1 MARWSDPMTADDRDV
16 TLPRPRAAVRE
27 LPLYAPDVAEC
38 TVDVSENVNLWG
50 SPPASLRALASAA
63 AERVNRYPSLYS
75 TPLRDAVLS
84 YLGLSSANGL
94 GLVTGCGSDDV
105 LDAAIRAFGEP
116 GDEVAFAAPTF
127 VMIPIFTRLNGLVP
141 VVVPMGPG
149 YEVDPQ
155 RLVDRRAKI
164 TYLCTPNNP
173 TSTAMSREAVEYVVD
188 RAAGLVVLD
197 EAYAEFAP
205 DVFTS
210 LVTRSERLLVT
221 RTFSKAFGLAGLRVG
236 YGVGSVAI
244 VDAVTRARGPYKV
257 NAFAE
262 AAAVAALSDGPDAR
276 GWVIDRAALAVT
288 IRERLAGALRE
299 LGLEPAPSAGN
310 FLFVPMS
317 RAQEI
322 ARAMRERGVLV
333 RAMSGLPQDVSALK
347 TAGGHALR
355 IGVGPWESMERLLDA
370 LREALAC
377 V

>member
-1 MARWSDPMTADDRDV
+1 MTTDDRA
-16 TLPRPRAAVRE
+16 TPLPQPRAAVRG
-27 LPLYAPDVAEC
+27 LPLYSPDVAASI
-38 TVDVSENVNLWG
+38 VDVSENVNLWG
-50 SPPASLRALASAA
+50 SPPASLRALASAP

-75 TPLRDAVLS
+75 TTLRDAVLG
-84 YLGLSSANGL
+84 YLGLSSANGI

-127 VMIPIFTRLNGLVP
+127 VMMPIFTRLNGLVP
-141 VVVPMGPG
+141 ALVPMGPN

-155 RLVDRRAKI
+155 QLVDRRARI

-173 TSTAMSREAVEYVVD
+173 TSTAMSRAAVEYVVE

-197 EAYAEFAP
+197 EAYAELAP

-236 YGVGSVAI
+236 YGIGSAAI

-257 NAFAE
+257 NALAE
-262 AAAVAALSDGPDAR
+262 AAAIAALSDGPDALE
-276 GWVIDRAALAVT
+276 WVTERAALAVT
-288 IRERLAGALRE
+288 IRERLASALRG

-310 FLFVPMS
+310 FLFVPTA
-317 RAQEI
+317 RAPGI

-333 RAMSGLPQDVSALK
+333 RALSGLPQDVPALK
-347 TAGGHALR
+347 AADGHALR

-377 V
+377 A

>member
-1 MARWSDPMTADDRDV
+1 MTSDVGDALRPEARAT
-16 TLPRPRAAVRE
+16 VRG
-27 LPLYAPDVAEC
+27 LPLYAPDAAVCA
-38 TVDVSENVNLWG
+38 VDVSENVNLWG
-50 SPPASLRALASAA
+50 SPPASLRALANAP

-75 TPLRDAVLS
+75 TPLRDAVLG
-84 YLGLSSANGL
+84 YLGLSAASGI

-105 LDAAIRAFGEP
+105 LDAALRAFGEP

-141 VVVPMGPG
+141 ALVPMGPS

-155 RLVDRRAKI
+155 QLVDRRAKI

-188 RAAGLVVLD
+188 HAAGLVVLD

-205 DVFTS
+205 DVFTT
-210 LVTRSERLLVT
+210 LVARSERLLVT

-236 YGVGSVAI
+236 YGVGSAAI

-257 NAFAE
+257 NALAE
-262 AAAVAALSDGPDAR
+262 AAAIAALSDGPDAL
-276 GWVIDRAALAVT
+276 GWVSERAALAVS
-288 IRERLAGALRE
+288 IRERLASALRE

-310 FLFVPMS
+310 FLFVPTV
-317 RAQEI
+317 RAAGL

-333 RAMSGLPQDVSALK
+333 RALSGLPQDVPALR
-347 TAGGHALR
+347 ASEGHALR
-355 IGVGPWESMERLLDA
+355 IGVGPWESMVQLLDA

-377 V
+377 A

>member
-1 MARWSDPMTADDRDV
+1 MTTNDRD
-16 TLPRPRAAVRE
+16 TGLPRPRAAVRG
-27 LPLYAPDVAEC
+27 LPLYSPDVAPGA
-38 TVDVSENVNLWG
+38 VDVSENVNLWG
-50 SPPASLRALASAA
+50 TPPASLRALASAP

-75 TPLRDAVLS
+75 TPLREAVLR
-84 YLGLSSANGL
+84 YLGLSSASGI

-105 LDAAIRAFGEP
+105 LDAAMRAFGEP

-141 VVVPMGPG
+141 ATVPLGPN

-173 TSTAMSREAVEYVVD
+173 TSTAMSREAVEYVVE
-188 RAAGLVVLD
+188 RAAGLVILD

-236 YGVGSVAI
+236 YGVGSSTI
-244 VDAVTRARGPYKV
+244 VDGVTRARGPYKV

-262 AAAVAALSDGPDAR
+262 TAAIAALSDDADAL
-276 GWVIDRAALAVT
+276 GWVTERAALAVA
-288 IRERLAGALRE
+288 IRERLASALRA
-299 LGLEPAPSAGN
+299 LGLEPAPAAGN
-310 FLFVPMS
+310 FLFVPTA
-317 RAQEI
+317 RAPGI
-322 ARAMRERGVLV
+322 AREMRARGVLV
-333 RAMSGLPQDVSALK
+333 RTLSGLPRDVPALK
-347 TAGGHALR
+347 AAEGHALR
-355 IGVGPWESMERLLDA
+355 IGVGPWESMERLLDV
-370 LREALAC
+370 LREALTCA
-377 V
+377 

>member
-1 MARWSDPMTADDRDV
+1 MTADERDT
-16 TLPRPRAAVRE
+16 TLPLARAAVQG
-27 LPLYAPDVAEC
+27 LPLYAPDVAAC
-38 TVDVSENVNLWG
+38 SVDVSENVNLWG
-50 SPPASLRALASAA
+50 SPPASLRAIAGEVAQ
-63 AERVNRYPSLYS
+63 RVNRYPSLYS
-75 TPLRDAVLS
+75 VPLRDAVLS
-84 YLGLSSANGL
+84 YLGLGKTSGI

-105 LDAAIRAFGEP
+105 LDAALRAFGEP
-116 GDEVAFAAPTF
+116 GDEVAFAVPTF
-127 VMIPIFTRLNGLVP
+127 VMIPIFTRLNGLIP
-141 VVVPMGPG
+141 AVVPMGPR

-173 TSTAMSREAVEYVVD
+173 TSTAMTREAVEHVVD
-188 RAAGLVVLD
+188 RAAGLVILD

-236 YGVGSVAI
+236 YGVGGTAV

-257 NAFAE
+257 NALAE
-262 AAAVAALSDGPDAR
+262 AAAIAALATGPDAL
-276 GWVIDRAALAVT
+276 GWVSEHAALAVSV
-288 IRERLAGALRE
+288 RERLASALRE

-310 FLFVPMS
+310 FLFVPTS
-317 RAQEI
+317 RAAAI
-322 ARAMRERGVLV
+322 AREMRRRGVLV
-333 RAMSGLPQDVSALK
+333 RALSGLSQDVSALRS
-347 TAGGHALR
+347 AEGHALR
-355 IGVGPWESMERLLDA
+355 IGVGPWDAMERLLAA

>member
-1 MARWSDPMTADDRDV
+1 MSADDREV
-16 TLPRPRAAVRE
+16 ASPQPRAAVRG
-27 LPLYAPDVAEC
+27 LPLYAPDVAAS

-50 SPPASLRALASAA
+50 SPPAALRALASAP

-75 TPLRDAVLS
+75 TPLRDAVLE
-84 YLGLSSANGL
+84 YLDLASASGV

-116 GDEVAFAAPTF
+116 GDEVVFAAPTF

-141 VVVPMGPG
+141 AVVPMGKR

-155 RLVDRRAKI
+155 QLVDRRAKV

-205 DVFTS
+205 DVFTR

-236 YGVGSVAI
+236 YGVGSTAI

-257 NAFAE
+257 NALAE
-262 AAAVAALSDGPDAR
+262 AAAVAALSDGPDAL
-276 GWVIDRAALAVT
+276 GWVTEHAALAVT
-288 IRERLAGALRE
+288 IRERLASALRE
-299 LGLEPAPSAGN
+299 LGFEPAPSAGN
-310 FLFVPMS
+310 FLFVPTS
-317 RAQEI
+317 RAPAI

-333 RAMSGLPQDVSALK
+333 RALSGLPHDVPAVW
-347 TAGGHALR
+347 AAEGHALR

-377 V
+377 T